1 MFLALSLHPLVF
13 FHHCLASRDIYSLS
27 DENTV
32 SLFSPALLHLNS
44 IIHPKP
50 MQEFIQANLLLK
62 VWNLSNTFQLLIPP
76 LRRKMRMTAGLWSG
90 GASLTP
96 MCWCCQMKVPHSQHR
111 TQERSSSS
119 SQPLLDFP
127 PWVNPDSSL
136 PLTPQGIMEVSFPEE
151 NGPQL

>member
-32 SLFSPALLHLNS
+32 SLFSPSLLHLNS

-96 MCWCCQMKVPHSQHR
+96 MCWNKVGIRSFAASLEDKAPEVCSAGFTVR
-111 TQERSSSS
+111 THWASGRH
-119 SQPLLDFP
+119 
-127 PWVNPDSSL
+127 PWGLGLGRGKVEGWDL
-136 PLTPQGIMEVSFPEE
+136 GTC
-151 NGPQL
+151 